1 MFFFLSTPEYTTTQ
15 FNTTKVR
22 VHLRNGIAEVF
33 DKHQDLMGKVENN
46 RIEIETNFENKLEK
60 FSFILQDAV
69 FIVSNKGLDGASEI
83 KETSIYVYAKRVQ
96 EITKNTSIEE
106 LSKQYEKKKADLDK
120 EFEKVGLS
128 DVKGSVITVS
138 KALNSKLLLLQQE
151 VEFLRK
157 SLIIIKDLKS

>member
-69 FIVSNKGLDGASEI
+69 FVVSTNMWAHGNVEMQVAMLPRALQVVTLAGGAFGATRI
-83 KETSIYVYAKRVQ
+83 IL
-96 EITKNTSIEE
+96 E
-106 LSKQYEKKKADLDK
+106 LLHARKACP
-120 EFEKVGLS
+120 
-128 DVKGSVITVS
+128 SVIS
-138 KALNSKLLLLQQE
+138 ADFQ
-151 VEFLRK
+151 RAH
-157 SLIIIKDLKS
+157 

>member
-1 MFFFLSTPEYTTTQ
+1 MFFFLSTPEYNTVQ